1 MHNRTK
7 ILGITGPTGSG
18 KSTLCSELNRIGY
31 NIIDCDKL
39 NKEIQENDS
48 SVQEKMRKC
57 FGNSIFDD
65 DNRMTIDRKALARI
79 VFSSKIEMNKLTSII
94 YPEIIKKIISIANDL
109 KGNSILIIDAP
120 TLFESGIDVICDKT
134 LSIIS
139 PRNLRLDRIMKR
151 DNINL
156 EQAKL
161 RMNFQM
167 NDEFYINKS
176 DFVLDGSTKI
186 EHLIENILNILK
198 SM

>member
-1 MHNRTK
+1 MHNGTK

-57 FGNSIFDD
+57 FGNSIFD
-65 DNRMTIDRKALARI
+65 NNGAMTVNRKALAKI
-79 VFSSKIEMNKLTSII
+79 AFSSKVEMNKLTSII

-176 DFVLDGSTKI
+176 DFVLDGSAKI
-186 EHLIENILNILK
+186 EHLLENVLNILK